1 MSEHEMQKG
10 KKYYFWVDGVEH
22 IVQDES
28 LTVAQIKEIG
38 GVPADLPLLL
48 LNEDGS
54 EEALR
59 DDMIIELKPGRRFAR
74 APRFKRG

>member
-10 KKYYFWVDGVEH
+10 KKYYFWVDEVEH